1 MRLRKKYLDWGSG
14 SSKITRNETKPAS
27 ADFVAIVP
35 SESPPAA
42 SHGACESQPALQYRK
57 LEKWMNTNKDHSR
70 SPPGLTWHHDET
82 PGLLKLVDFKDHA
95 KQQKIYHPERKG
107 GRELWG
113 GGEPGRR
120 GHLNKD
126 GTIKEGYRGRY

>member
-1 MRLRKKYLDWGSG
+1 MKLLLLATILLFVSTTTKELSLPSKIFCATVLVKIGMRLRKKYLDWGSG

-70 SPPGLTWHHDET
+70 SPPGLTWH
-82 PGLLKLVDFKDHA
+82 
-95 KQQKIYHPERKG
+95 
-107 GRELWG
+107 
-113 GGEPGRR
+113 
-120 GHLNKD
+120 
-126 GTIKEGYRGRY
+126 